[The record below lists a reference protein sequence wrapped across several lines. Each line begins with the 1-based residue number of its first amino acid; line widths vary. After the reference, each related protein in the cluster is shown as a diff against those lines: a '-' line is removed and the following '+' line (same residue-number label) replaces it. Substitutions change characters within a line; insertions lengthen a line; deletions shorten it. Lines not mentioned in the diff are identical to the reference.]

1 MNSKDFILNYWKNYI
16 LIEKEFM
23 ESINFI
29 EIDEINYKTYSSFYA
44 KLLLQIGS
52 EIDIVFKKYC
62 KMKDNTFNGRS
73 IDRYRKY
80 IIKKEHPFINEYSM
94 IINTNIKRYPWKAF
108 GNDKSPNWWE
118 IYNGVK
124 HRRTDIITIKNTK
137 MEAYKFANLE
147 TILDALCGLYQL
159 LIYMYYEIASR
170 ENQRILTPL
179 PGSKIFKMNG
189 NLGKQLHFY
198 GNMAFY
204 VKEDTGELIQQ
215 NGYFTY

>member
-29 EIDEINYKTYSSFYA
+29 EIDKINYKTYSSFYV
-44 KLLLQIGS
+44 KILLQIGS
-52 EIDIVFKKYC
+52 EVDIVFKKYC
-62 KMKDNTFNGRS
+62 KMKDNNFNG
-73 IDRYRKY
+73 IKMDTYRDF
-80 IIKKEHPFINEYSM
+80 ILKKDSLFINEYSM

-108 GNDKSPNWWE
+108 GNKKTPNWWK

-124 HRRTDIITIKNTK
+124 HRRTDKLKIGTTK

-159 LIYMYYEIASR
+159 LI
-170 ENQRILTPL
+170 
-179 PGSKIFKMNG
+179 
-189 NLGKQLHFY
+189 
-198 GNMAFY
+198 
-204 VKEDTGELIQQ
+204 
-215 NGYFTY
+215 